1 MKKLMIAAAAALSGL
16 ALNAAT
22 YTWHLDYAAITD
34 NIGDS
39 SIVYGFTDAATAA
52 LAASELASK
61 TYTDWADF
69 EAKYFNNI
77 TKFTADSIEGGFA
90 SGSVSMVNESKT
102 TPAFDSLSLLIL
114 DSTADEANMFIA
126 SATSAEVSENLYYD
140 NNVAD
145 PYYFYDSSSAGSIAY
160 GAVPEP
166 TSGLLLLLGVA
177 GLALKRRR
185 A

>member
-22 YTWHLDYAAITD
+22 YTWHLDYTAITD

-39 SIVYGFTDAATAA
+39 SIVYGFTDSATAA

-69 EAKYFNNI
+69 EAKYFNNV
-77 TKFTADSIEGGFA
+77 TKFSADSVEFGGA
-90 SGSVSMVNESKT
+90 VGSVSMVNESKS
-102 TPAFDSLSLLIL
+102 TPAFDSISLLIL
-114 DSTADEANMFIA
+114 DSTANEANMFVATA
-126 SATSAEVSENLYYD
+126 SYDDISESLYYD

-145 PYYFYDSSSAGSIAY
+145 PYYFFDSSSAGSIAY
-160 GAVPEP
+160 GDVPEP

-177 GLALKRRR
+177 GLALRRRR